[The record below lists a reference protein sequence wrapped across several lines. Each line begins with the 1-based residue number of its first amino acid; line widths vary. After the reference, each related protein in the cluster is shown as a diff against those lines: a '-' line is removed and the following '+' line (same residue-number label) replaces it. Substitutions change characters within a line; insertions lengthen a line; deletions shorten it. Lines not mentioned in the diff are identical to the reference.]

1 MTGKEPEAQKKQVP
15 FPARVAELELD
26 AQKIMAFQEALWRF
40 LQEFLNK
47 MNGMWKAWS
56 ASVLES
62 PIWCSKAEDA
72 LGRAPTS
79 YN

>member
-1 MTGKEPEAQKKQVP
+1 MIGKEPEAQKNQVP
-15 FPARVAELELD
+15 FPAHVAELELD
-26 AQKIMAFQEALWRF
+26 AQKITAFQEVLWCF
-40 LQEFLNK
+40 LQEFLNR
-47 MNGMWKAWS
+47 MNGVWKAWS

-72 LGRAPTS
+72 LGRAPAS